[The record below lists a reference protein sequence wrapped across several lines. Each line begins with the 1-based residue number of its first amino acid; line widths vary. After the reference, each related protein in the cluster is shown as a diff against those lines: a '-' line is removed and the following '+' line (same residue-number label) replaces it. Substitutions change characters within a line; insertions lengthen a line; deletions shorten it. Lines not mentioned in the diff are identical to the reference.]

1 MTSLEEVS
9 IKDVTKDQWKD
20 TVGQPRDA
28 ETKTWPCL
36 TAWASIPGAKS
47 RAKEPDAT

>member
-20 TVGQPRDA
+20 TVGQPEDA

-36 TAWASIPGAKS
+36 TAPTPSLVPT
-47 RAKEPDAT
+47 EPRDVT